1 MWEILL
7 SKPVLIGLHLAFAI
21 IGIDAFLWLLGEI
34 KNDSWKKA
42 RLYWSA
48 LIGVVAFVLSWV
60 SGGYYYVRYYGA
72 LVKPVI
78 QGGLAPW
85 AHNIIMETKE
95 HIFLFIIPLAITSLF
110 ITFLSEEEF
119 RSLNIK
125 KALMILVVLI
135 AGLGLI
141 IGAMGFTISAAARW
155 GVQ

>member
-34 KNDSWKKA
+34 KNDSWRKA

-48 LIGVVAFVLSWV
+48 GAGVLSFLLSWLF
-60 SGGYYYVRYYGA
+60 GGYYYVKYYGG
-72 LVKPVI
+72 LVKPII

-110 ITFLSEEEF
+110 ITLLSEDEF
-119 RSLNIK
+119 KSLNIK
-125 KALMILVVLI
+125 RGFMVLVMLV
-135 AGLGLI
+135 AGLGLV
-141 IGAMGFTISAAARW
+141 IGAMGFMISAAARW